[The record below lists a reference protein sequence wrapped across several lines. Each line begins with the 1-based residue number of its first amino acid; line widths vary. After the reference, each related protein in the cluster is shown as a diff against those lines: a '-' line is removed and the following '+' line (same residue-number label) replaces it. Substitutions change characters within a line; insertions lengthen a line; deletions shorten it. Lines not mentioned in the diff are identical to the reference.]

1 MSEHVYRITE
11 VVGSSS
17 ESVQQ
22 AIRNGVERASRTL
35 RMVEWF
41 EVTEIRGRVDAGQVE
56 QFQVGMKIGFRLD
69 DRATGSRSYR
79 PSTAAAR
86 KAKVSLRPV
95 PSDGTVGLVA
105 GLPATSKGSS
115 ARSWT
120 RAR

>member
-1 MSEHVYRITE
+1 MLSEHIYRITE

-56 QFQVGMKIGFRLD
+56 QFQVSLKVGFRLD
-69 DRATGSRSYR
+69 D
-79 PSTAAAR
+79 
-86 KAKVSLRPV
+86 
-95 PSDGTVGLVA
+95 
-105 GLPATSKGSS
+105 
-115 ARSWT
+115 
-120 RAR
+120 